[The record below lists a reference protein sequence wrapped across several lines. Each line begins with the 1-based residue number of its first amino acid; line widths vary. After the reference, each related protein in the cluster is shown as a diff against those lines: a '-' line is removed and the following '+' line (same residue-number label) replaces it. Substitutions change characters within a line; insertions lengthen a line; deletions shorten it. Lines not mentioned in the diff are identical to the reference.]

1 MTPCRKM
8 SLSPCQPTRIMDSL
22 SLNDII
28 NENTEFIP
36 LMISDDEVEINNE
49 QLPEL
54 LPILPL
60 RNTVIFPGV
69 VAPITAGRDKSLR
82 LIRSITDEPKFV
94 GMIAQKDG
102 ETEEPGAGDVFPT
115 GTLAQIV
122 KSFKMPDGNTTI
134 IIQGKKRFRI
144 LEWTQNEPFNMAKVE
159 FLPEFVPGEEDIEFN
174 VLMDSIKEVAG
185 RLIQESPNIPSEAQ
199 AALDNIKSNTFLLN
213 FIASNS
219 SMTLNKKQEVLG
231 LDSLKERATK
241 VLEGL
246 NRELRMLE
254 VKNEIHD
261 KVKHEF
267 DQQQREYFLH
277 QQMKTIQ
284 EELGGNSSETEIQ
297 EMRQKSTAKKWNKKA
312 SDHFE
317 KELKKLQ
324 RLNPQMPEFA
334 IQRNYLEFLLEL
346 PFESKGRADINLKKA
361 ENILHKDHYGL
372 EKVKERILEHLAVLK
387 LKGDMKSPILCLAG
401 PPGVGKTSLGKSIAD
416 ALGRPYVR
424 MSLGGLRDEA
434 EIRGHRKTY
443 IGAMPGRIL
452 QNMKKA
458 GSNDPVFILDEI
470 DKLSY
475 GNGGDPSS
483 SMLEVLD
490 PEQNDSFYDN
500 YLEMGYDLS
509 KVFFIATAN
518 NLGAIQPALLDRM
531 EIIDVTGYTTDE
543 KVEIAKRHLVP
554 KQLGNH
560 GITKDQFSIAK
571 RELKSVVEGYTR
583 ESGVRNLDKKIA
595 KLIRSTAKDIAMGDV
610 EKAKIGKSDLE
621 TILGPSRERDV
632 YEGNDHAGVVTGLA
646 WTPVGGD
653 ILFIESSLHKG
664 TGKVIITGNLG
675 DVMKESATIA
685 MAYLKANSD
694 QVGIDAGLFNAYDI
708 NIHVPQGAI
717 PKDGPSAGVTL
728 LTALTSL
735 FKQQLVAPKL
745 AMTGEITLRG
755 KVLPVGG
762 IKEKILAAKRA
773 KINTIILCDKNRR
786 DIEEIE
792 DHYIKGMTFH
802 YVSEMQEVLE
812 LAILDK
818 KVKGAKVLEPSLKK
832 G

>member
-1 MTPCRKM
+1 MDTL
-8 SLSPCQPTRIMDSL
+8 SLS
-22 SLNDII
+22 DII
-28 NENTEFIP
+28 SESTEFIP
-36 LMISDDEVEINNE
+36 LMTSDEEVEINDD
-49 QLPEL
+49 QIPEL

-82 LIRSITDEPKFV
+82 LIKSIKEDQKFV
-94 GMIAQKDG
+94 GMIAQRDG
-102 ETEEPGAGDVFPT
+102 ATEDPGQNEVFPT

-144 LEWTQNEPFNMAKVE
+144 LEWVETEPFNMAKVE
-159 FLPEFVPGEEDIEFN
+159 FLPEFVPGEDDAEFT
-174 VLMDSIKEVAG
+174 VLMDSIKDIAA
-185 RLIQESPNIPSEAQ
+185 RLIQESPHIPSEAQ

-219 SMTLNKKQEVLG
+219 SMKLEKKQEVLE
-231 LDSLKERATK
+231 LDSLKERAVK

-246 NRELRMLE
+246 NLELKMLE

-284 EELGGNSSETEIQ
+284 EELGGNSSEGDIE
-297 EMRQKSTAKKWNKKA
+297 EMRQRSKGKTWDSKT
-312 SDHFE
+312 SEHFE
-317 KELKKLQ
+317 KELRKLQ

-334 IQRNYLEFLLEL
+334 IQRNYLEFMLDL
-346 PFESKGRADINLKKA
+346 PFESKGDASINLKAAQKSLDA
-361 ENILHKDHYGL
+361 DHYGL

-401 PPGVGKTSLGKSIAD
+401 PPGVGKTSLGKSIAE

-443 IGAMPGRIL
+443 IGAMPGRVL

-475 GNGGDPSS
+475 GTGGDPSS

-490 PEQNDSFYDN
+490 PEQNNSFYDN

-531 EIIDVTGYTTDE
+531 EIINVSGYTTDE

-554 KQLGNH
+554 KQLENH
-560 GITKDQFSIAK
+560 GLTKGQFSIGK
-571 RELKSVVEGYTR
+571 PELKAVVEGYTR
-583 ESGVRNLDKKIA
+583 ESGVRSLDKKVA
-595 KLIRSTAKDIAMGDV
+595 KLIRHTAKDIAMGDADV
-610 EKAKIGKSDLE
+610 VKIEKEAIG
-621 TILGPSRERDV
+621 TILGPSRERDS

-653 ILFIESSLHKG
+653 ILFIESSISRG
-664 TGKVIITGNLG
+664 NGKVIVTGNLG

-685 MAYLKANSD
+685 LAYLKSNAEEL
-694 QVGIDAGLFNAYDI
+694 GIDPKLFTSYDI

-717 PKDGPSAGVTL
+717 PKDGPSAGITL
-728 LTALTSL
+728 LTALTS
-735 FKQQLVAPKL
+735 FFTQKRVAAKL

-773 KINTIILCDKNRR
+773 KITTIVLCDKNRK

-792 DHYIKGMTFH
+792 DHYLKGMTFH
-802 YVSEMQEVLE
+802 YVGEMREVLD
-812 LAILDK
+812 LAILDQ
-818 KVKGAKVLEPSLKK
+818 KVKNAKKLVPVETKK
-832 G
+832 S

>member
-1 MTPCRKM
+1 
-8 SLSPCQPTRIMDSL
+8 MDSL
-22 SLNDII
+22 SLSDII
-28 NENTEFIP
+28 NESTEFIP
-36 LMISDDEVEINNE
+36 LMTSDDEVEINSTD
-49 QLPEL
+49 LPEEL
-54 LPILPL
+54 AILPL

-82 LIRSITDEPKFV
+82 LIRSITEEPKYV
-94 GMIAQKDG
+94 GMIAQRDG
-102 ETEEPGAGDVFPT
+102 DNEDPGAADVFPI

-134 IIQGKKRFRI
+134 IIQGKKRFKV
-144 LEWTQNEPFNMAKVE
+144 LEWTQTEPYNRAKVE
-159 FLPEFVPGEEDIEFN
+159 FLPEFVPAEDDVEFN
-174 VLMDSIKEVAG
+174 ILMESIKDVAAQ
-185 RLIQESPNIPSEAQ
+185 LIQDSPHIPTEAQ
-199 AALDNIKSNTFLLN
+199 TALDNIKSNTFLLN

-219 SMTLNKKQEVLG
+219 SMTLDKKQEVLE
-231 LDSLKERATK
+231 LDELKDRATK

-246 NRELRMLE
+246 NLELKMLE
-254 VKNEIHD
+254 VKNEIQD

-284 EELGGNSSETEIQ
+284 EELGGNSSETEI
-297 EMRQKSTAKKWNKKA
+297 EDLRQRAKTKTWNDSTAERF
-312 SDHFE
+312 D
-317 KELKKLQ
+317 KEIKKLQ

-334 IQRNYLEFLLEL
+334 IQRNYLEFMLDL
-346 PFESKGRADINLKKA
+346 PFEPKGSSEIDLKA
-361 ENILHKDHYGL
+361 ATAVLDKDHYGL

-387 LKGDMKSPILCLAG
+387 LKGDMKSPIICLAG
-401 PPGVGKTSLGKSIAD
+401 PPGVGKTSLGKSIAE

-475 GNGGDPSS
+475 GTGGDPSS

-531 EIIDVTGYTTDE
+531 EVIDVTGYTIEE
-543 KVEIAKRHLVP
+543 KVEIARQHLVP
-554 KQLGNH
+554 KQLDNH
-560 GITKDQFSIAK
+560 GLTKDQFSITK
-571 RELKSVVEGYTR
+571 PVLKSLVEGYTR
-583 ESGVRNLDKKIA
+583 ESGVRNLDKKVA
-595 KLIRSTAKDIAMGDV
+595 KLIRSTAKDVAMGNEAV
-610 EKAKIGKSDLE
+610 PTISKEQLEK
-621 TILGPSRERDV
+621 ILGPSRERDI
-632 YEGNDHAGVVTGLA
+632 YEGNAHAGVVTGLA

-653 ILFIESSLHKG
+653 ILFIESSLAKG
-664 TGKVIITGNLG
+664 NGKVIITGNLG

-685 MAYLKANSD
+685 LAYLKSNAE
-694 QVGIDAGLFNAYDI
+694 QLGIDSRLFTSYDI

-735 FKQQLVAPKL
+735 FTQKKVAPKL

-773 KINTIILCDKNRR
+773 KITNILLCDKNRK

-792 DHYIKGMTFH
+792 AHYLKGMTFH
-802 YVSEMQEVLE
+802 YVQEMSEVLE
-812 LAILDK
+812 LAILDQ
-818 KVKGAKVLEPSLKK
+818 KVKGAKKLEPAKK
-832 G
+832 NG

>member
-1 MTPCRKM
+1 MDTL
-8 SLSPCQPTRIMDSL
+8 SLS
-22 SLNDII
+22 DII
-28 NENTEFIP
+28 SESTEFIP
-36 LMISDDEVEINNE
+36 LMTSDEEVEINE
-49 QLPEL
+49 DQIPEL

-82 LIRSITDEPKFV
+82 LIKSIKEDQKFV
-94 GMIAQKDG
+94 GMIAQRDG
-102 ETEEPGAGDVFPT
+102 ATEDPGQNEVFPT

-144 LEWTQNEPFNMAKVE
+144 LEWVETEPFNMAKVE
-159 FLPEFVPGEEDIEFN
+159 FLPEFVPGEDDAEFT
-174 VLMDSIKEVAG
+174 VLMDSIKDIAA
-185 RLIQESPNIPSEAQ
+185 RLIQESPHIPSEAQ

-219 SMTLNKKQEVLG
+219 SMKLEKKQEVLE
-231 LDSLKERATK
+231 LDSLKERAVK

-246 NRELRMLE
+246 NLELKMLE

-284 EELGGNSSETEIQ
+284 EELGGNSSEGDIE
-297 EMRQKSTAKKWNKKA
+297 EMRQRSKGKTWDSKT
-312 SDHFE
+312 SEHFE
-317 KELKKLQ
+317 KELRKLQ

-334 IQRNYLEFLLEL
+334 IQRNYLEFMLDL
-346 PFESKGRADINLKKA
+346 PFESKGDASINLKAAQKSLDA
-361 ENILHKDHYGL
+361 DHYGL

-401 PPGVGKTSLGKSIAD
+401 PPGVGKTSLGKSIAE

-443 IGAMPGRIL
+443 IGAMPGRVL

-475 GNGGDPSS
+475 GTGGDPSS

-490 PEQNDSFYDN
+490 PEQNNSFYDN

-531 EIIDVTGYTTDE
+531 EIINVSGYTTDE

-554 KQLGNH
+554 KQLENH
-560 GITKDQFSIAK
+560 GLTKGQFSIGK
-571 RELKSVVEGYTR
+571 PELKAVVEGYTR
-583 ESGVRNLDKKIA
+583 ESGVRSLDKKVA
-595 KLIRSTAKDIAMGDV
+595 KLIRHTAKDIAMGDADV
-610 EKAKIGKSDLE
+610 VKIEKEAIG
-621 TILGPSRERDV
+621 TILGPSRERDS

-653 ILFIESSLHKG
+653 ILFIESSISRG
-664 TGKVIITGNLG
+664 NGKVIVTGNLG

-685 MAYLKANSD
+685 LAYLKSNAEEL
-694 QVGIDAGLFNAYDI
+694 GIDPKLFTSYDI

-717 PKDGPSAGVTL
+717 PKDGPSAGITL

-735 FKQQLVAPKL
+735 FTQKRVAAKL

-773 KINTIILCDKNRR
+773 KITTIVLCDKNRK

-792 DHYIKGMTFH
+792 DHYLKGMTFH
-802 YVSEMQEVLE
+802 YVGEMREVLD
-812 LAILDK
+812 LAILDQ
-818 KVKGAKVLEPSLKK
+818 KVKNAKKLVPVETKK
-832 G
+832 S

>member
-1 MTPCRKM
+1 MDTL
-8 SLSPCQPTRIMDSL
+8 SLS
-22 SLNDII
+22 DII
-28 NENTEFIP
+28 SESTEFIP
-36 LMISDDEVEINNE
+36 LMTSDEEVEINDD
-49 QLPEL
+49 QIPEL

-82 LIRSITDEPKFV
+82 LIKSIKEDQKFV
-94 GMIAQKDG
+94 GMIAQRDG
-102 ETEEPGAGDVFPT
+102 ATEDPGQNEVFPT

-144 LEWTQNEPFNMAKVE
+144 LEWVETEPFNKAKVE
-159 FLPEFVPGEEDIEFN
+159 FLPEFVPGEDDAEFT
-174 VLMDSIKEVAG
+174 VLMDSIKDIAA
-185 RLIQESPNIPSEAQ
+185 RLIQESPHIPSEAQ

-219 SMTLNKKQEVLG
+219 SMKLEKKQEVLE
-231 LDSLKERATK
+231 LDSLKERAVK

-246 NRELRMLE
+246 NLELKMLE

-284 EELGGNSSETEIQ
+284 EELGGNSSEGDIE
-297 EMRQKSTAKKWNKKA
+297 EMRQRSKGKTWDSKT
-312 SDHFE
+312 SEHFE
-317 KELKKLQ
+317 KELRKLQ

-334 IQRNYLEFLLEL
+334 IQRNYLEFMLDL
-346 PFESKGRADINLKKA
+346 PFESKGDASINLKAAQKSLDA
-361 ENILHKDHYGL
+361 DHYGL

-401 PPGVGKTSLGKSIAD
+401 PPGVGKTSLGKSIAE

-443 IGAMPGRIL
+443 IGAMPGRVL

-458 GSNDPVFILDEI
+458 DSNDPVFILDEI

-475 GNGGDPSS
+475 GTGGDPSS

-490 PEQNDSFYDN
+490 PEQNNSFYDN

-531 EIIDVTGYTTDE
+531 EIINVSGYTTDE

-554 KQLGNH
+554 KQLENH
-560 GITKDQFSIAK
+560 GLTKGQFSIGK
-571 RELKSVVEGYTR
+571 PELKAVVEGYTR
-583 ESGVRNLDKKIA
+583 ESGVRSLDKKVA
-595 KLIRSTAKDIAMGDV
+595 KLIRHTAKDIAMGDADV
-610 EKAKIGKSDLE
+610 VKIEKEAIG
-621 TILGPSRERDV
+621 TILGPSRERDS

-653 ILFIESSLHKG
+653 ILFIESSISRG
-664 TGKVIITGNLG
+664 IGKVIVTGNLG

-685 MAYLKANSD
+685 LAYLKSNAEEL
-694 QVGIDAGLFNAYDI
+694 GIDPKLFTSYDI

-717 PKDGPSAGVTL
+717 PKDGPSAGITL

-735 FKQQLVAPKL
+735 FTQKRVAAKL

-773 KINTIILCDKNRR
+773 KITTIVLCDKNRK

-792 DHYIKGMTFH
+792 DHYLKGMTFH
-802 YVSEMQEVLE
+802 YVGEMREVLD
-812 LAILDK
+812 LAILDQ
-818 KVKGAKVLEPSLKK
+818 KVKNAKKLVPVETKK
-832 G
+832 S

>member
-1 MTPCRKM
+1 MDTL
-8 SLSPCQPTRIMDSL
+8 SLS
-22 SLNDII
+22 DII
-28 NENTEFIP
+28 SESTEFIP
-36 LMISDDEVEINNE
+36 LMTSDEEVEIQDD

-82 LIRSITDEPKFV
+82 LIKNIKEDQKFV
-94 GMIAQKDG
+94 GMIAQRDSD
-102 ETEEPGAGDVFPT
+102 TEDPGQAEVFPT

-144 LEWTQNEPFNMAKVE
+144 LDWVETEPYNMARVE
-159 FLPEFVPGEEDIEFN
+159 FLPEFVPADDDAEFT
-174 VLMDSIKEVAG
+174 VLMDSIKDIAA
-185 RLIQESPNIPSEAQ
+185 RLIQESPHIPSEAQ

-219 SMTLNKKQEVLG
+219 SMNLEKKQEVLE
-231 LDSLKERATK
+231 LDSLKDRAVK

-246 NRELRMLE
+246 NLELKMLE

-284 EELGGNSSETEIQ
+284 EELGGNSSEGDIE
-297 EMRQKSTAKKWNKKA
+297 EMRQKSKGKTWDDKTAE
-312 SDHFE
+312 HFE
-317 KELKKLQ
+317 KELRKLQ

-334 IQRNYLEFLLEL
+334 IQRNYLEFMLDL
-346 PFESKGRADINLKKA
+346 PFESKGDSSINLKTAQKA
-361 ENILHKDHYGL
+361 LDNDHYGL

-401 PPGVGKTSLGKSIAD
+401 PPGVGKTSLGKSIAE

-443 IGAMPGRIL
+443 IGPMPGRVL

-475 GNGGDPSS
+475 GVGGDPSS

-490 PEQNDSFYDN
+490 PEQNNSFYDN

-531 EIIDVTGYTTDE
+531 EIIDVSGYTTDE

-554 KQLGNH
+554 KQLSNH
-560 GITKDQFSIAK
+560 GLTTEQFSIGK
-571 RELKSVVEGYTR
+571 PELKAVVEGYTR
-583 ESGVRNLDKKIA
+583 ESGVRSLDKKVA
-595 KLIRSTAKDIAMGDV
+595 KLIRHSAKDIAMGDAEV
-610 EKAKIGKSDLE
+610 VKIEKDNIG
-621 TILGPSRERDV
+621 TVLGPARERDS
-632 YEGNDHAGVVTGLA
+632 YEGNHHAGVVTGLA

-653 ILFIESSLHKG
+653 ILFIESSISRG
-664 TGKVIITGNLG
+664 SGKVIVTGNLG

-685 MAYLKANSD
+685 LAYLKSNAEEL
-694 QVGIDAGLFNAYDI
+694 GIDTKLFTSYDI

-717 PKDGPSAGVTL
+717 PKDGPSAGITL

-735 FKQQLVAPKL
+735 FTQKRVAAKL

-773 KINTIILCDKNRR
+773 KITTIILCDKNRK

-792 DHYIKGMTFH
+792 SHYLKGMTFH
-802 YVSEMQEVLE
+802 YVGEMQEVLD
-812 LAILDK
+812 LAILDQ
-818 KVKGAKVLEPSLKK
+818 KVKNAKKLVPVEVKK
-832 G
+832 S

>member
-1 MTPCRKM
+1 MF
-8 SLSPCQPTRIMDSL
+8 SCQEIDFMDSL
-22 SLNDII
+22 SLSDII
-28 NENTEFIP
+28 NESTEFIP
-36 LMISDDEVEINNE
+36 LMTSDEEVEINNTD
-49 QLPEL
+49 LPEE

-82 LIRSITDEPKFV
+82 LIRDIKEEPKYV
-94 GMIAQKDG
+94 GMITQKDG
-102 ETEEPGAGDVFPT
+102 DTEEPTSDDVFPT

-144 LEWTQNEPFNMAKVE
+144 LEWTTTEPYNRAKVE
-159 FLPEFVPGEEDIEFN
+159 FLPEFVPEEEDVEFN
-174 VLMDSIKEVAG
+174 IVMDSIKEVAAQ
-185 RLIQESPNIPSEAQ
+185 LIQDSPHIPTEAQ

-219 SMTLNKKQEVLG
+219 SMVLEKKQEVLE
-231 LDSLKERATK
+231 LDSLKDRASN

-246 NRELRMLE
+246 NLELKKLE
-254 VKNEIHD
+254 VKNEIQD
-261 KVKHEF
+261 KVKLEF

-284 EELGGNSSETEIQ
+284 EELGGNSSETEI
-297 EMRQKSTAKKWNKKA
+297 EELRQRAKKKKWNP
-312 SDHFE
+312 SSSERFN

-334 IQRNYLEFLLEL
+334 IQRNYLEFMLDL
-346 PFESKGRADINLKKA
+346 PYEGKGLASIDLKDATKV
-361 ENILHKDHYGL
+361 LDRDHYGL

-387 LKGDMKSPILCLAG
+387 LKGDMKSPIICLAG
-401 PPGVGKTSLGKSIAD
+401 PPGVGKTSLGKSIAE
-416 ALGRPYVR
+416 ALGRPYLR

-475 GNGGDPSS
+475 GTGGDPSS

-531 EIIDVTGYTTDE
+531 EVIDVTGYTIEE
-543 KVEIAKRHLVP
+543 KVEIAKQHLVP
-554 KQLGNH
+554 KQLDNH

-571 RELKSVVEGYTR
+571 PTLKSLVEGYTR
-583 ESGVRNLDKKIA
+583 ESGVRNLDKKVA
-595 KLIRSTAKDIAMGDV
+595 KLVRSTAKDIALGTEAHTKVNVDR
-610 EKAKIGKSDLE
+610 LE
-621 TILGPSRERDV
+621 EILGPPRERDI
-632 YEGNDHAGVVTGLA
+632 YEGNNHAGVVTGLA

-653 ILFIESSLHKG
+653 ILFIESSLAKG
-664 TGKVIITGNLG
+664 SGKVIITGNLG
-675 DVMKESATIA
+675 VVMKESATIA
-685 MAYLKANSD
+685 IAYLKANAD
-694 QVGIDAGLFNAYDI
+694 ELGIDQNLFKAYDI

-717 PKDGPSAGVTL
+717 PKDGPSAGITL

-735 FKQQLVAPKL
+735 FTQKKVAPKL

-755 KVLPVGG
+755 RVLPVGG

-773 KINTIILCDKNRR
+773 KISTILLCEKNRK

-792 DHYIKGMTFH
+792 AHYLKGMTFH
-802 YVSEMQEVLE
+802 YISEMSEVLD
-812 LAILDK
+812 LAILNQ
-818 KVKGAKVLEPSLKK
+818 KVKGAKTLSVETKK
-832 G
+832 RD